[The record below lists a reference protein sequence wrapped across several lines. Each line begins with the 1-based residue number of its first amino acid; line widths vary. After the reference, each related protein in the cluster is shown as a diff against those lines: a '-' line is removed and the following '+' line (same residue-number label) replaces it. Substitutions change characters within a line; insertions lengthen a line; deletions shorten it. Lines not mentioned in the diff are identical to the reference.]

1 MATRG
6 RGAILG
12 AALGG
17 SIGVPAGMLQDY
29 LVTLLPEDQQ
39 RQRQLRVQQTE
50 AIILGEGKDGE
61 NNFYFS
67 TLFYL
72 AYFWC
77 SIINF
82 LQFLNFSTAVPLERP
97 ETPPN
102 YDPAGAV
109 IKQLEASLAG
119 SPSGGGG
126 RVDSTSKGDGSSEK
140 GGGQRWKLWGRK
152 PTSNTTD

>member
-50 AIILGEGKDGE
+50 AIILGEGKDVE
-61 NNFYFS
+61 NFF
-67 TLFYL
+67 TLLF
-72 AYFWC
+72 
-77 SIINF
+77 IIWHIFGASSLTLYNF
-82 LQFLNFSTAVPLERP
+82 LTRLLQFH
-97 ETPPN
+97 
-102 YDPAGAV
+102 
-109 IKQLEASLAG
+109 
-119 SPSGGGG
+119 
-126 RVDSTSKGDGSSEK
+126 
-140 GGGQRWKLWGRK
+140 
-152 PTSNTTD
+152 